1 MERQILRAASVGA
14 AMACDIVINYP
25 LWIVAKRLGAGLSA
39 LPPLHRLYAG
49 GGALWISI
57 APTTIIEDGVST
69 VLKPR
74 WGDLAASAAS
84 GAIAGV
90 CVTSQVERCIT
101 ASHARNLS
109 VRETAVAIYRR
120 GVAGLIL
127 PPGMLAT
134 ACREVPFAAAL
145 FAVRPRLRKIA
156 EERYPTTQR
165 FLRELSCG
173 VAAASVA
180 GPASHAPSV
189 VAAYQQATEASPR
202 RAMADIYSS
211 GGLRAFF
218 RGLPARTV
226 SLAGTFTVVPLAL
239 DWFAVQ

>member
-1 MERQILRAASVGA
+1 MERAFNVGA
-14 AMACDIVINYP
+14 AMGADVVINYP
-25 LWIVAKRLGAGLSA
+25 LWIVAKRVGAGLSA
-39 LPPLHRLYAG
+39 FPPIRRLYAG
-49 GGALWISI
+49 GGALWVSI

-74 WGDLAASAAS
+74 CGDLAASAAS

-101 ASHARNLS
+101 AAHARDRG
-109 VRETAVAIYRR
+109 VGETVAALYRR
-120 GVAGLIL
+120 GGVAGLIL
-127 PPGMLAT
+127 PPGMMAT

-173 VAAASVA
+173 VAAAAVA

-189 VAAYQQATEASPR
+189 VAAYQQATDATPT
-202 RAMADIYSS
+202 RAMAHIYAA

-218 RGLPARTV
+218 RGLPARTL

>member
-1 MERQILRAASVGA
+1 MERRVLRAASVGA
-14 AMACDIVINYP
+14 AMACDIIINYP
-25 LWIVAKRLGAGLSA
+25 LWIVAKRVGAGLTA
-39 LPPLHRLYAG
+39 FPPLRRLYAG
-49 GGALWISI
+49 GGALWVSI

-74 WGDLAASAAS
+74 CGDLAASAAS

-165 FLRELSCG
+165 FLR
-173 VAAASVA
+173 
-180 GPASHAPSV
+180 
-189 VAAYQQATEASPR
+189 
-202 RAMADIYSS
+202 
-211 GGLRAFF
+211 
-218 RGLPARTV
+218 
-226 SLAGTFTVVPLAL
+226 
-239 DWFAVQ
+239 